1 MVAGDLLPFPG
12 SQDKARA
19 LPQAP
24 SAIGLTG
31 LQSVSDM
38 LR

>member
-1 MVAGDLLPFPG
+1 MIAGDLLPVPG

-24 SAIGLTG
+24 SEIALTG